1 MRADLRK
8 RPMRL
13 GLEARRGCGCL
24 PARPGGRANRPG
36 SPAVRAR
43 RGVRAGRRQ
52 DDGTILVLTLGY
64 VLVALMLAIVVTDV
78 STVYLARRSLASAAD
93 GAALAAAQS
102 VDETAIYTSTG
113 NLQRLPL
120 AEVAA
125 IVAQYQSDADP
136 SGRMTLT
143 AQLLD
148 PATVRVT
155 GTRTVDLP
163 VVTILGIGPVT
174 VTASADAQSLVRL
187 PAP

>member
-1 MRADLRK
+1 M
-8 RPMRL
+8 
-13 GLEARRGCGCL
+13 
-24 PARPGGRANRPG
+24 
-36 SPAVRAR
+36 RAR

>member
-13 GLEARRGCGCL
+13 GPEARRARGRL
-24 PARPGGRANRPG
+24 PARPGGRTNRPG
-36 SPAVRAR
+36 SSA
-43 RGVRAGRRQ
+43 VRAGRVVRVGRRQ
-52 DDGTILVLTLGY
+52 DAGTILVLTLGY
-64 VLVALMLAIVVTDV
+64 VLIALMLAIVVTDV

-102 VDETAIYTSTG
+102 VDEMAIYTSTG
-113 NLQRLPL
+113 NLQQLPL

-125 IVAQYQSDADP
+125 TVAQYQSDADP
-136 SGRMTLT
+136 SGRMMLT

-148 PATVRVT
+148 PTTVRVT